1 MAGYSEAEDQRH
13 LHVLW
18 GKLGL
23 YGWLSSGSYAQPR
36 NDESDDEE
44 LVTCKLNV
52 FVRPYGIMH
61 TV

>member
-13 LHVLW
+13 LHVLRR
-18 GKLGL
+18 KLGI
-23 YGWLSSGSYAQPR
+23 YSWLSSGSYAQPR

-52 FVRPYGIMH
+52 FVRPNGIIH